1 MGYVFIAFSALSYS
15 FMSIFVKLAGDELAT
30 IQIVFV
36 RGVLT
41 LFFTYIIL
49 IKKKIP
55 PLGNNRKVLFIRGL
69 VGSIALFFVYD
80 SLQRFSLPEATVIQ
94 YLYPIF
100 TAMFAGMIISEQI
113 TKKIYLSII
122 FGLLGVYVILD
133 FPFSKIEAVPQL
145 DIIIALSGAGL
156 TGFSYVMVKKAS
168 NLQESPYVIMFY
180 FPLLTVPL
188 SVFFLIG
195 NWETPS
201 ILMWIY
207 LIFIGITSQIGQ
219 IFLTFGYEL
228 LPASR
233 AAMTSY
239 LQVPFSVIAGIIIFN
254 DIITVNFIFGTI
266 IILST
271 ILMIIKRD

>member
-1 MGYVFIAFSALSYS
+1 MGYVFIAISALSYS

-36 RGVLT
+36 RGVLN
-41 LFFTYIIL
+41 LLFTYVIL
-49 IKKKIP
+49 IKKNIP
-55 PLGNNRKVLFIRGL
+55 PLGNNRKVLIIRGL

-100 TAMFAGMIISEQI
+100 TALFAGMIISEQI

-122 FGLLGVYVILD
+122 FGLLGVYIILD

>member
-1 MGYVFIAFSALSYS
+1 MGYVFIAISALSYS
-15 FMSIFVKLAGDELAT
+15 FMSIFVKLAGDELTT

-41 LFFTYIIL
+41 LLFTYIIL
-49 IKKKIP
+49 IKKNIP
-55 PLGNNRKVLFIRGL
+55 PLGNNRKVLIIRGL

-100 TAMFAGMIISEQI
+100 TALFAGMIISEQI

-122 FGLLGVYVILD
+122 FGLLGVYIILD

>member
-1 MGYVFIAFSALSYS
+1 MGYVFIAISALSYS
-15 FMSIFVKLAGDELAT
+15 FMSIFVKLAGDELTT

-49 IKKKIP
+49 IKKNIP
-55 PLGNNRKVLFIRGL
+55 PLGNNRKVLIIRGL

-100 TAMFAGMIISEQI
+100 TALFAGMIISEQM

-122 FGLLGVYVILD
+122 FGLLGVYIILD

-156 TGFSYVMVKKAS
+156 TGLSYVMVKKAS

-195 NWETPS
+195 NWEAPS
-201 ILMWIY
+201 ILVWIY

-239 LQVPFSVIAGIIIFN
+239 LQVPFSVTAGIIIFN

>member
-1 MGYVFIAFSALSYS
+1 MGYVFIAISALSYS
-15 FMSIFVKLAGDELAT
+15 FMSIFVKLAGDELTT

-49 IKKKIP
+49 IKKNIP
-55 PLGNNRKVLFIRGL
+55 PLGNNRKVLIIRGL

-100 TAMFAGMIISEQI
+100 TALFAGMIISEQM

-122 FGLLGVYVILD
+122 FGLLGVYIILD

-156 TGFSYVMVKKAS
+156 TGLSYVMVKKAS
-168 NLQESPYVIMFY
+168 NLQESPYVIMF
-180 FPLLTVPL
+180 
-188 SVFFLIG
+188 
-195 NWETPS
+195 
-201 ILMWIY
+201 
-207 LIFIGITSQIGQ
+207 
-219 IFLTFGYEL
+219 
-228 LPASR
+228 
-233 AAMTSY
+233 
-239 LQVPFSVIAGIIIFN
+239 
-254 DIITVNFIFGTI
+254 
-266 IILST
+266 
-271 ILMIIKRD
+271 

>member
-1 MGYVFIAFSALSYS
+1 MGYVFIAISALSYS
-15 FMSIFVKLAGDELAT
+15 FMSIFVKLAGEELAT

-41 LFFTYIIL
+41 LLFTYIIL
-49 IKKKIP
+49 IKKNIP
-55 PLGNNRKVLFIRGL
+55 PLGNNRKVLIIRGL

-100 TAMFAGMIISEQI
+100 TALFAGMIISEQI

-122 FGLLGVYVILD
+122 FGLLGVYIILD

-239 LQVPFSVIAGIIIFN
+239 LQVPFSVTAGIIIFN